1 MRCDAQA
8 PEIFISLAASF
19 VHGLRTRFGGVIGH
33 IELLLQAGAQS
44 LSVTSCLGERL
55 RYRDVAQFQ
64 SATYLNEHRCERS
77 VSFAAR
83 VLMAGM
89 GRNLPLASRGIQAR
103 NLLNSDALLR
113 RLPSAA

>member
-89 GRNLPLASRGIQAR
+89 GRNLPLASLANLRPPFHGI
-103 NLLNSDALLR
+103 LR
-113 RLPSAA
+113 ENVSRQS